1 MWVVT
6 WGLDPGFRP
15 NCRFIQKIWKFTV
28 SCIIHKAS
36 GLSCE
41 HLSSFSCLIPVT
53 FTVFHILMKP
63 YDEASV
69 LSTWLAFLLRDYIGF
84 SYCLWLVQAGPIQI
98 LPFVFLKSRTSCVGI
113 SKLWALTDSNKPVFI
128 HVQLQSVIL
137 LLAEHVFVCC
147 TIWKPL
153 VKQQG
158 CNPASPLRL
167 SIL

>member
-6 WGLDPGFRP
+6 WGLDPGFHP

-28 SCIIHKAS
+28 SSIIHKAS

-53 FTVFHILMKP
+53 FSFSRL
-63 YDEASV
+63 DETFWWG
-69 LSTWLAFLLRDYIGF
+69 LSFINLTCFSFKRLYRLFLF
-84 SYCLWLVQAGPIQI
+84 CLWLVQFKSCHFS
-98 LPFVFLKSRTSCVGI
+98 LFLKSRTSCVGI

-128 HVQLQSVIL
+128 HVLLQSVIL

-158 CNPASPLRL
+158 CNPASPLKL